1 MTKAEIVQLLTRR
14 LGDTT
19 SSYFGD
25 RAWDY
30 FEQELYALLQSGE
43 GFSDDEIQGLLT
55 KYSNYEQIGRE
66 DGIAVINLSY
76 LPRLKQISKILVQGR
91 LTDSITAE
99 EYKQITEH
107 PFYQLSG
114 NESKYYR
121 LGNEIRILSGRNGQS
136 ALVEIWYYQTLADLI
151 DTDEVNLGKGIILQV
166 VNRAVPLLKAEIGM
180 VVQ

>member
-1 MTKAEIVQLLTRR
+1 MTKAEIVQLITRR

-30 FEQELYALLQSGE
+30 FEQELYAMLQSGE
-43 GFSDDEIQGLLT
+43 GYSDDEIQGLLT
-55 KYSNYEQIGRE
+55 KYSYNAQIDTE
-66 DGIAVINLSY
+66 GIDIHNMSN
-76 LPRLKQISKILVQGR
+76 LPRIKQISKVLVQGR
-91 LTDSITAE
+91 VTDSINTE
-99 EYKQITEH
+99 EYKHITEH

-121 LGNEIRILSGRNGQS
+121 LGNELRILSGRKGQVAS
-136 ALVEIWYYQTLADLI
+136 VEIWYYQTLADII
-151 DTDEVNLGKGIILQV
+151 DTDEVSLGKGIILNV

-180 VVQ
+180 VV